1 MKPIAESRPGLSHN
15 STCKLGLTTFSSLKI
30 EFHHPKVDK
39 DEAEFAKDAASGVGG
54 QDLSGVNGFLICEKE
69 KKRHHH
75 DHDHQLE
82 SVLLIEALRVYTPE
96 TSTSRAAGSLV
107 GAKTFNVGQHP
118 SDDGYHQVKMKM
130 QEITCAKNPLGDI
143 ISNLEIFDGCDSRH
157 RAFLFHKV
165 VSGIEGR
172 ENIRL
177 WLNDI
182 SSLGLAKIQTD
193 QIQMQIQTQKHR
205 YNCRYML
212 PQFKYKC
219 ICIKIQIQ
227 IHIEIQLQMNL
238 MP

>member
-1 MKPIAESRPGLSHN
+1 MKPIAESRPGLLHN
-15 STCKLGLTTFSSLKI
+15 STCKLGLTTFLSLTI
-30 EFHHPKVDK
+30 EFDHPKVDK

-143 ISNLEIFDGCDSRH
+143 ISNLEIFDGCDFRH
-157 RAFLFHKV
+157 RAFLFH
-165 VSGIEGR
+165 
-172 ENIRL
+172 
-177 WLNDI
+177 
-182 SSLGLAKIQTD
+182 
-193 QIQMQIQTQKHR
+193 
-205 YNCRYML
+205 
-212 PQFKYKC
+212 
-219 ICIKIQIQ
+219 
-227 IHIEIQLQMNL
+227 
-238 MP
+238 

>member
-1 MKPIAESRPGLSHN
+1 M
-15 STCKLGLTTFSSLKI
+15 
-30 EFHHPKVDK
+30 
-39 DEAEFAKDAASGVGG
+39 
-54 QDLSGVNGFLICEKE
+54 
-69 KKRHHH
+69 
-75 DHDHQLE
+75 
-82 SVLLIEALRVYTPE
+82 YTPE

-143 ISNLEIFDGCDSRH
+143 ISNLEIFDGCDFRH

-172 ENIRL
+172 VLLFFKFWENIRL

-219 ICIKIQIQ
+219 ICIKIQIKVL
-227 IHIEIQLQMNL
+227 IEIQLQMNL